1 MMLSLLSQSGEKLR
15 EMSETIT
22 GWLTADYQQYMEVV
36 QSKGLPFWGKEKQQ
50 LLYVGTNCMSTCE
63 STGIWKQYSH
73 KVVE

>member
-36 QSKGLPFWGKEKQQ
+36 QSKGLPF
-50 LLYVGTNCMSTCE
+50 
-63 STGIWKQYSH
+63 
-73 KVVE
+73 